1 MSERAAGI
9 DVSHYQRR
17 IDWASVKS
25 SGVGY
30 ALMKATEA
38 DHFVD
43 PRFDYNWT
51 RARRVGILRG
61 AYHFFRPL
69 VDPVVQANHFL
80 KITGK
85 IYHHTDLPP
94 AVDIE
99 VTPDFVRHEWKQLKL
114 EERLRRI
121 QLWLQTVE
129 AALGKKPMIYTG
141 FYTWFEYL
149 GNSDRF
155 TDYPLWIAA
164 YGVEKPRIPANN
176 WGGNGWTFW
185 QTTGKGAVP
194 GIRGGAPCVDL
205 DVYRGRQAD
214 LYQWMGIEKGRS
226 IPPEVTNGDMMAALI
241 DTADAVGGSSD
252 ELIARTGLKYLVDPI
267 GNSIRPYDG
276 PAIAEL
282 ELTGEEKTAL
292 ETILADYLGSNP
304 AVWRITHQDL
314 INAFYYAASLDG
326 IGGWK
331 LITRAG
337 LDYIG
342 KDRGAIY
349 DGPVIDDLP
358 GLTETQKDAIS
369 AALGLID
376 QQTAEGE
383 GAFGGAPSLDELSE
397 ETSEGETGGEN
408 EASEEQEDGDGAT
421 VLHTYG
427 REVNNQDVINA
438 FYLTAIKFDQ
448 NGREMI
454 AAAGLEDLVDHRME
468 VYTGPRVEDLPGLSD
483 TQRVSIAELMG
494 VDLGDW
500 EPSNP
505 LKEEPTLEEES
516 TDQDEI
522 PTSPP
527 EDEHPDDAV
536 LEVEILPVKED
547 VGEGNDDEQAGNSEI
562 PEHETPVEERPRP
575 TYPGLINQDVIN
587 LIFRVA
593 AAFGENGWE
602 WLVRL
607 GLETI
612 RATRKSRFEDY
623 TGPPLEEISS
633 LTPEQKTIVEKEL
646 SLME

>member
-17 IDWASVKS
+17 IDWAKVKS

-38 DHFVD
+38 DYFVD

-69 VDPVVQANHFL
+69 VDPVVQAHHFL

-99 VTPDFVRHEWKQLKL
+99 VTPDFVRQEWKQLKL

-129 AALGKKPMIYTG
+129 AAIGRKPMIYTG

-164 YGVEKPRIPANN
+164 YGVERPRIPANN
-176 WGGNGWTFW
+176 WGGNGWMFW

-205 DVYRGRQAD
+205 DVYRSVQTD
-214 LYQWMGIEKGRS
+214 LYQWLGIEKERS

-252 ELIARTGLKYLVDPI
+252 KLIARTGLKYLVDPI
-267 GNSIRPYDG
+267 GNSVRPYDG
-276 PAIAEL
+276 PAVAEL
-282 ELTGEEKTAL
+282 ELTDEEKAAF
-292 ETILADYLGSNP
+292 ETILADYLGTNP

-314 INAFYYAASLDG
+314 INAFYYAASLEEL
-326 IGGWK
+326 GGWK

-358 GLTETQKDAIS
+358 GLTEMQKDAIS

-376 QQTAEGE
+376 EQAAEGE
-383 GAFGGAPSLDELSE
+383 EIVGVEPAPEPVTEE
-397 ETSEGETGGEN
+397 ETAGETFGEN
-408 EASEEQEDGDGAT
+408 EAADDEASGDETGST
-421 VLHTYG
+421 LLHTYG

-454 AAAGLEDLVDHRME
+454 TAAGLEELVSQRME
-468 VYTGPRVEDLPGLSD
+468 VYTGPRVEETP
-483 TQRVSIAELMG
+483 
-494 VDLGDW
+494 
-500 EPSNP
+500 
-505 LKEEPTLEEES
+505 LEEEAP
-516 TDQDEI
+516 DKDEN
-522 PTSPP
+522 PTGPP
-527 EDEHPDDAV
+527 EDEHPDEAELDAD
-536 LEVEILPVKED
+536 ILPVKED
-547 VGEGNDDEQAGNSEI
+547 DREGEEDDQPGDSDI
-562 PEHETPVEERPRP
+562 PEHESPVQDRPKP
-575 TYPGLINQDVIN
+575 TYPGLLNQDVIN

-593 AAFGENGWE
+593 AAFGESGWE
-602 WLVRL
+602 WLVRM

-612 RATRKSRFEDY
+612 RASRKSRFEDY
-623 TGPPLEEISS
+623 IGPPLEELSS

-646 SLME
+646 SLLE